1 MQARNTLR
9 EANIS
14 TVFSITPWPIS
25 TLGSSVSP
33 KLAVNGSSSAQF
45 PATWILPHATVCA
58 INQFSPVSGLFLLDY
73 YMIFEYKIQN
83 TIFEYKNTKIEKIK

>member
-14 TVFSITPWPIS
+14 TVFSTTPWPIFI
-25 TLGSSVSP
+25 LGSSVSP
-33 KLAVNGSSSAQF
+33 KLAVNGNYSAPS
-45 PATWILPHATVCA
+45 PATWISPRAIVCA
-58 INQFSPVSGLFLLDY
+58 INPFSPVSGLFLLDY